1 MVVVAIVAIFV
12 LWKVSVS
19 LGHFWFFPDS
29 ETLLGDLRDRYR
41 EFHFFSKGLD
51 PKAQDP
57 LLGYPAW
64 SYLLAA
70 LWAWPENFDQA
81 KFLFLAIQ
89 SVVMAV
95 VVWDLMARLRLGLP
109 AMILVALASAPVYVL
124 LDLLGLGNYGIIE
137 GACFY
142 FSMVGRLPVVR
153 GVALVGA
160 ILKPQTG
167 FAVWLAALGRR
178 DWRVVGVSGGVVLL
192 LLAIASKVLGQSS
205 VGSFFMTMQGGFG
218 GKLDHFYSTGNYGFL
233 SNAVQAGWIA
243 PAVAVAICYLLLA
256 VSLLVVFKVVLDPVA
271 RYVFAA
277 ALFPLFTYHRTHDLI
292 LIWPALIILVV
303 SSFRLDGWKGWFWM
317 APMAWALTF
326 HENQPVP
333 ALLLL
338 AIVLI
343 WWHWLCRESS
353 PNALSRP

>member
-109 AMILVALASAPVYVL
+109 AMILVALAS
-124 LDLLGLGNYGIIE
+124 
-137 GACFY
+137 
-142 FSMVGRLPVVR
+142 VGPCLRF
-153 GVALVGA
+153 A
-160 ILKPQTG
+160 G
-167 FAVWLAALGRR
+167 FAW
-178 DWRVVGVSGGVVLL
+178 
-192 LLAIASKVLGQSS
+192 
-205 VGSFFMTMQGGFG
+205 
-218 GKLDHFYSTGNYGFL
+218 
-233 SNAVQAGWIA
+233 
-243 PAVAVAICYLLLA
+243 
-256 VSLLVVFKVVLDPVA
+256 
-271 RYVFAA
+271 
-277 ALFPLFTYHRTHDLI
+277 
-292 LIWPALIILVV
+292 
-303 SSFRLDGWKGWFWM
+303 
-317 APMAWALTF
+317 AW
-326 HENQPVP
+326 
-333 ALLLL
+333 
-338 AIVLI
+338 
-343 WWHWLCRESS
+343 
-353 PNALSRP
+353 